1 MLKPLTS
8 SLQIL
13 WVAFF
18 CLVGVECVSGSVHV
32 IKKGDTL
39 YSIARANKTSVSRL
53 KSLNGIRDHTNLQV
67 GQRIKLSAP
76 VKVNKVA
83 TRSTSSYRK
92 SSKTSYSGRG
102 KRVVIDAGH
111 GGRDY
116 GAYYRGVRESDLN
129 LRVAKKLES
138 HLKNRGYATTMTRRS
153 DVFLSLSRRASIGN
167 RYRSAIL

>member
-83 TRSTSSYRK
+83 TR
-92 SSKTSYSGRG
+92 
-102 KRVVIDAGH
+102 
-111 GGRDY
+111 
-116 GAYYRGVRESDLN
+116 
-129 LRVAKKLES
+129 
-138 HLKNRGYATTMTRRS
+138 
-153 DVFLSLSRRASIGN
+153 
-167 RYRSAIL
+167 